1 MREKLTSNDPV
12 FELRDSPNVNAYEFL
27 EIPVTAT
34 TVQERQAYKR
44 LMCKC
49 HPDKNPT
56 ATEMANY
63 FSQKAQDAIEILT
76 NEEIRKQYDDWLKAH
91 GCYDGG
97 RGGMRVGNQPKKIP
111 SFKL

>member
-1 MREKLTSNDPV
+1 MREKSTSNDPV
-12 FELRDSPNVNAYEFL
+12 FELR
-27 EIPVTAT
+27 VTTAE
-34 TVQERQAYKR
+34 VRQAYKR
-44 LMCKC
+44 LLCKC

-91 GCYDGG
+91 GRYDGG
-97 RGGMRVGNQPKKIP
+97 RGGMRVDNYPFSSKA
-111 SFKL
+111 